1 MPNIFVDGPP
11 LLDLDRK
18 RELVRKITD
27 AAQEAYGI
35 RRSAFVVIIREN
47 GPENVSVG
55 GTLLAD
61 MPPGS

>member
-1 MPNIFVDGPP
+1 MPNIIVDGPP
-11 LLDLDRK
+11 LSDMDRK
-18 RELVRKITD
+18 RDLVRKITD

-35 RRSAFVVIIREN
+35 DRSAFVVIIREN

-61 MPPGS
+61 RSPGS